1 MLATEGSKNELGG
14 TQRREGKT
22 VLSHSHHLG
31 EAPSSTLHTI
41 FDSNVAKVIHYR
53 GITKEVIKLSISFKK
68 KIKAILNSNLSLLSA
83 TLYQPLVKFHL
94 QTFMRAPWLSV
105 ELKERPNS

>member
-31 EAPSSTLHTI
+31 EAPSSTLHTT

-53 GITKEVIKLSISFKK
+53 GITKKVIKLSISFKK
-68 KIKAILNSNLSLLSA
+68 KNKGNIKFKSEFTKCYSLSA
-83 TLYQPLVKFHL
+83 FGKVSLTDL
-94 QTFMRAPWLSV
+94 
-105 ELKERPNS
+105 